1 MRNFGFLNSSF
12 VLLCL
17 FYFNSLIGFANE
29 STVLADSSKK
39 EEKGIDIIVVGG
51 LGLTTSGPFQVSST
65 WGWSDEYKIGPSAL
79 LGIEVPFTKSHI
91 FALQVYANG
100 WYAKSAKDNTTNGDA
115 SGFSVSAILKYYLGK
130 KNKKIRGSLHL
141 GIGRGV
147 EVGYAIYY
155 SIDNQLRLS
164 FNRRFIIPHLDPGG
178 NSSLPAPCLLIFN
191 LDYKFNLEI

>member
-1 MRNFGFLNSSF
+1 MKYKIA
-12 VLLCL
+12 L
-17 FYFNSLIGFANE
+17 FCFIIFIFNSIISFADE
-29 STVLADSSKK
+29 SSVLADSGKK
-39 EEKGIDIIVVGG
+39 EEKGIDIIVVVG

-65 WGWSDEYKIGPSAL
+65 WGWSDEYKVGPSAL
-79 LGIEVPFTKSHI
+79 LGIEVPFTKAHI
-91 FALQVYANG
+91 FALQVYGNG
-100 WYAKSAKDNTTNGDA
+100 WYAKSAQDNITNGDA

-141 GIGRGV
+141 GIGKGV

-155 SIDNQLRLS
+155 SIDKQIRLS

-178 NSSLPAPCLLIFN
+178 NSSLPAPFFLMLN